1 MTKRST
7 WEPGSTACGRP
18 SWTTTSPGSR
28 RSASSRAAAA
38 ASWSRPT
45 VGKSGS
51 ARSRASTVPPPG
63 VRTLGPADQ
72 TSRLTWA
79 GPYPG
84 QVRSAPSAMLSEPV
98 SETDHARGP
107 VDAPVT
113 IVEYGDFECPY
124 CAAARPV
131 LAALV
136 ADGGVRLVFRN
147 FPLADVHPYALTAA
161 LAAEAAAAHG
171 RFWEMH
177 DLLFTH
183 QQRLRD
189 ADLAGYARRLGIPV
203 AAAVGDGAQPYGDKV
218 EADFR
223 SGVDSGVRGTP
234 ALFVAGRRHDGPVDL
249 RTLRG
254 EVRRAAAGS
263 RSPGPDV
270 GGGRSPGPDVGG
282 GRSPGPDAGGG
293 RSPGPDAA

>member
-1 MTKRST
+1 M
-7 WEPGSTACGRP
+7 
-18 SWTTTSPGSR
+18 
-28 RSASSRAAAA
+28 
-38 ASWSRPT
+38 
-45 VGKSGS
+45 
-51 ARSRASTVPPPG
+51 
-63 VRTLGPADQ
+63 
-72 TSRLTWA
+72 
-79 GPYPG
+79 
-84 QVRSAPSAMLSEPV
+84 RSAPPSTLSVPV
-98 SETDHARGP
+98 SGADHVRGAA
-107 VDAPVT
+107 DAPVT
-113 IVEYGDFECPY
+113 IVEYGDYECPY

-136 ADGGVRLVFRN
+136 DEGQARLVFRN

-254 EVRRAAAGS
+254 VVRRAAAGG
-263 RSPGPDV
+263 RSPGPDA